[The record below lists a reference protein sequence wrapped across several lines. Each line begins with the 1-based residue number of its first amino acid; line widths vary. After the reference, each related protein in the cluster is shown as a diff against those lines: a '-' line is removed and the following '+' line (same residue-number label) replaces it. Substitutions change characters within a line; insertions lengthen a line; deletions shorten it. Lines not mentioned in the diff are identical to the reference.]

1 MKKHKI
7 VAYRYPVIAGIFL
20 IVYIYFSLGGKQIS
34 ATGSD
39 CERPVLRRFT
49 SNLHPDDKKSRKT
62 ELFCVTMNYVKD
74 VY

>member
-1 MKKHKI
+1 M
-7 VAYRYPVIAGIFL
+7 IAGIFL
-20 IVYIYFSLGGKQIS
+20 IVYIFFSLGGKQIS

-39 CERPVLRRFT
+39 SAERPVLRRFT

-74 VY
+74 VF

>member
-1 MKKHKI
+1 M
-7 VAYRYPVIAGIFL
+7 
-20 IVYIYFSLGGKQIS
+20 IVYIYISLGGKQIS

-39 CERPVLRRFT
+39 SEGRSVLRRFT
-49 SNLHPDDKKSRKT
+49 SNLSPDDKKSRKT